1 MSDTRSASPDPGP
14 AVGRTGAA
22 SAAGGAAL
30 LDMRGISKSFPGVQA
45 LKAVNFAVQRGEVVG
60 LLGENGAGKSTLMKI
75 LTGVYRPDGGELLWE
90 GASLHFDSIRE
101 AQEKGISIIF
111 QELNNCPNLSALEN
125 LFLGRELHRSSGLLD
140 FPTMRERA
148 KALFERLDVNID
160 LNVPVG
166 RLSTAIQQMI
176 EIAKAL
182 LTDVRLLVM
191 DEPTSSL
198 TSRETDKLFQVIREL
213 KAKGIAV
220 IFISHKLEEVFHVTD
235 RIVVL
240 RDGENVGELDPR
252 RATTEQLISLMVGRE
267 LKDFFSSRKSK
278 PSGDVLLRV
287 EGLSGPPDIRDV
299 SFDLHK
305 GEILGFA
312 GLIGAGRTETARL
325 LIGAVAKS
333 AGHLHLDGREVQVRS
348 PKAAVA
354 LGIAYLPEDRKVQAL
369 VLGMTMRENVTL
381 AVHNAL
387 KKLLV
392 ILDRRRELEIA
403 RDSIR
408 SFDIKVSGTE
418 QLVRNL
424 SGGNQQK
431 VVIAKWLAAKPRILI
446 LDEPTRGIDV
456 HAKSE
461 VHRIIAELADSGVSI
476 ILISSE
482 LPEILALA
490 DRVLV
495 MHEGGVKAI
504 LPREGLTQ
512 EAVMT
517 AVFGPSVEEER

>member
-1 MSDTRSASPDPGP
+1 M
-14 AVGRTGAA
+14 
-22 SAAGGAAL
+22 AAL
-30 LDMRGISKSFPGVQA
+30 LEMRGISKTFPGVQA
-45 LKAVNFAVQRGEVVG
+45 LKGVDFAADRGEVVG

-75 LTGVYRPDGGELLWE
+75 LTGVYRPDGGELLWD
-90 GASLHFDSIRE
+90 GLPRQFATIRE
-101 AQEKGISIIF
+101 AQEQGISIIF

-125 LFLGRELHRSSGLLD
+125 LFLGREMKTRAGLLD
-140 FPTMRERA
+140 FASMRERA
-148 KALFERLDVNID
+148 HAVFERLDLNLD
-160 LNVPVG
+160 LNASVG

-182 LTDVRLLVM
+182 LSEVKLLVM

-198 TSRETDKLFQVIREL
+198 TTRETDKLFQVIAEL
-213 KAKGIAV
+213 KVKGIAV
-220 IFISHKLEEVFHVTD
+220 IFISHKLDEVFRVTD

-240 RDGENVGELDPR
+240 RDGENAGTLDPR
-252 RATTEQLISLMVGRE
+252 KTTTDQLVALMVGRE
-267 LKDFFSSRKSK
+267 LKDFFSTRKLG
-278 PSGDVLLRV
+278 PSGEVVLRV
-287 EGLSGPPDIRDV
+287 EGLCGPPFIRDV
-299 SFDLHK
+299 SFELRR

-325 LIGAVAKS
+325 LIGAARRT
-333 AGHLHLDGREVQVRS
+333 AGRILLDGEEISVSS

-354 LGIAYLPEDRKVQAL
+354 RGIAYLPEDRKVQAL

-381 AVHNAL
+381 AVHRL
-387 KKLLV
+387 VRKLLV
-392 ILDRRRELEIA
+392 VLDRKKELAIA
-403 RDSIR
+403 EGAIA

-418 QLVRNL
+418 QVVRNL

-461 VHRIIAELADSGVSI
+461 VHRIVAELADSGVSI

-495 MHEGGVKAI
+495 MHEGGVKAV

-512 EAVMT
+512 EAIMG
-517 AVFGPSVEEER
+517 AVFGPRRQEAQ

>member
-1 MSDTRSASPDPGP
+1 M
-14 AVGRTGAA
+14 
-22 SAAGGAAL
+22 
-30 LDMRGISKSFPGVQA
+30 K
-45 LKAVNFAVQRGEVVG
+45 RGEVVG

-75 LTGVYRPDGGELLWE
+75 LTGVYRPDGGELLWD
-90 GASLHFDSIRE
+90 GRPLHFETIRE
-101 AQEKGISIIF
+101 AQEQGISIIF

-125 LFLGRELHRSSGLLD
+125 LFLGREVKTKAGLLD
-140 FPTMRERA
+140 FGAMRERA
-148 KALFERLDVNID
+148 RVIFERLDINLD
-160 LNVPVG
+160 LRIPVG

-182 LTDVRLLVM
+182 LSEVRLLIM

-198 TSRETDKLFQVIREL
+198 STRETEKLFQVMAEL
-213 KAKGIAV
+213 KDKGIAV
-220 IFISHKLEEVFHVTD
+220 IFISHKLEEVFRVTD

-240 RDGENVGELDPR
+240 RDGENAGTLDPKL
-252 RATTEQLISLMVGRE
+252 ATTDQLIALMVGRE
-267 LKDFFSSRKSK
+267 MKDFFSTRKLSASK
-278 PSGDVLLRV
+278 EVVFSV
-287 EGLSGPPDIRDV
+287 EGLCGPPFIHDV
-299 SFDLHK
+299 SFDLRR

-325 LIGAVAKS
+325 LIGAVRKT
-333 AGHLHLDGREVQVRS
+333 AGRVLLDGEEVALTN

-354 LGIAYLPEDRKVQAL
+354 KGIAYLPEDRKVQAL

-381 AVHNAL
+381 AVHSFL
-387 KKLLV
+387 RKLFL
-392 ILDRRRELEIA
+392 ILDRKKEMVVA
-403 RDSIR
+403 NDSIR
-408 SFDIKVSGTE
+408 SLDIKVSSTE
-418 QLVRNL
+418 QIVRNL

-461 VHRIIAELADSGVSI
+461 VHRIVAELADSGVSI
-476 ILISSE
+476 ILVSSE

-504 LPREGLTQ
+504 LPRAGLTQ
-512 EAVMT
+512 AAIMS
-517 AVFGPSVEEER
+517 AVFGPGQQEAK